1 NNASFAAMMTYQSKG
16 ERIVKL
22 HQKLACSLPELVAY
36 IEKQH
41 QQYQELDSKDGFAD
55 YLFK

>member
-1 NNASFAAMMTYQSKG
+1 MMTYQSKG